1 MTRRPLILSNLIAPV
16 WKIPRGKVATY
27 GQVAR
32 AAGFPRNA
40 RQVAWAL
47 RGAHGAIPWH
57 RVVGSGGEVKLRGHP
72 GMEQRLRLES
82 EGVIFRGRRINMRLH
97 EFQFERAKKNGKSVL
112 KRGPRARKKN

>member
-1 MTRRPLILSNLIAPV
+1 VKPPGLRLRELLAPV

-32 AAGFPRNA
+32 AAGYPRNS

-47 RGAHGAIPWH
+47 RGAHGAIPWQ
-57 RVVGSGGEVKLRGHP
+57 RVVGAGGEIKLRGHP

-82 EGVIFRGRRINMRLH
+82 EGVTFRGRRINMRLH
-97 EFQFERAKKNGKSVL
+97 EFQFEAPKQRRKST
-112 KRGPRARKKN
+112 